1 MTAVYRTEP
10 QTITYLSPAEFKF
23 LIHRDPELGYG
34 LRQASQTDQDNR
46 TLFEQR
52 LEVTSRSVYRW
63 LRWRFDDI
71 DAATLDDCLQAGLVG
86 LWLDYQDD
94 PRTLDAEDQGRW
106 NKRAKHH
113 AHKAMYRKY
122 MWHSRY
128 RRSKRGLVW
137 RTVSMTFTDL
147 EDDDQ
152 QGLLLEL
159 IGDDCCAIEQIESAL
174 DLELAIEGALKQLSP
189 NDRDAALTLL
199 HLRLQG
205 LTRWEIGD
213 RTGLAYGRIQRIET
227 RFKKL
232 LCEAA
237 GKLYAPN
244 GSQLRGRAT
253 DGEKARILQLHVEGW
268 TYAQIA
274 ARTGRSGS
282 YIHKLVNGVK
292 QPPAEERTRLQAM
305 RESGLSN
312 AQIGKMIDRS
322 ATYVCNALQ

>member
-10 QTITYLSPAEFKF
+10 KTITYLSPAEFKF

-34 LRQASQTDQDNR
+34 LRRAAQTDQDDR

-71 DAATLDDCLQAGLVG
+71 DAATLDDCLQAGVVG

-94 PRTLDAEDQGRW
+94 PRTLEAEDQGRW

-128 RRSKRGLVW
+128 RRSERGLLW
-137 RTVSMTFTDL
+137 RTVSLTFTDL
-147 EDDDQ
+147 ENEDQ
-152 QGLLLEL
+152 QGMLLEL
-159 IGDDCCAIEQIESAL
+159 VGDDCCAIEQIETAF
-174 DLELAIEGALKQLSP
+174 DVELAIEDALKKLNP
-189 NDRDAALTLL
+189 NDRDDALTFLR
-199 HLRLQG
+199 LRLQG
-205 LTRWEIGD
+205 LTRWEIRE
-213 RTGLAYGRIQRIET
+213 RTGMAYGRIQRIET
-227 RFKKL
+227 RLKKL

-244 GSQLRGRAT
+244 GSRVRGRAT
-253 DGEKARILQLHVEGW
+253 EGEKARILQLHGEGW

-274 ARTGRSGS
+274 ARTGRSQS
-282 YIHKLVNGVK
+282 YVHKLVNGVK
-292 QPPAEERTRLQAM
+292 QPPAEERNRLQAM
-305 RESGLSN
+305 REGGMTN
-312 AQIGKMIDRS
+312 AQIGKAIGKS
-322 ATYVCNALQ
+322 TTYVCNALQ